1 VTTSGFN
8 PKSKRSLF
16 ELIGELPAQVGDL
29 VRAELDA
36 FKAELSEKAKN
47 FGVGA
52 ALFAGAAFFG
62 FFAFAVLVA
71 LAIIAL
77 ALVLPLWLATLIV
90 AVVLLAIAAVL
101 AFVGLGRVKKAT
113 APDPEGVRA
122 SIRQD
127 ADAIKGIGEYE
138 H

>member
-1 VTTSGFN
+1 VTTSGYN

-16 ELIGELPAQVGDL
+16 ALIGELPAQVSDL

-36 FKAELSEKAKN
+36 IKAELSEKAKN

-52 ALFAGAAFFG
+52 GLFAGAAFFG
-62 FFAFAVLVA
+62 FFAFAVLIA

-77 ALVLPLWLATLIV
+77 ALVLPLWLSALIV

-101 AFVGLGRVKKAT
+101 ALIGVQRVKKAT

-127 ADAIKGIGEYE
+127 VDAIKGVGEYD

>member
-1 VTTSGFN
+1 VTNSGFN
-8 PKSKRSLF
+8 PKTRRSLGD
-16 ELIGELPAQVGDL
+16 LIGELPAQVRDL
-29 VRAELDA
+29 VRAEVDA
-36 FKAELSEKAKN
+36 FKAEMSAKAKN
-47 FGVGA
+47 FGIGA
-52 ALFAGAAFFG
+52 GLFAAAAFFG
-62 FFAFAVLVA
+62 FFAFAVLIA

-101 AFVGLGRVKKAT
+101 ALVGVNRVKKAT
-113 APDPEGVRA
+113 APDPDGVRA

-127 ADAIKGIGEYE
+127 VDALKGVGQYE

>member
-8 PKSKRSLF
+8 PKTRRSLGA
-16 ELIGELPAQVGDL
+16 LIGEVPSQVADL
-29 VRAELDA
+29 VRAEVDA
-36 FKAELSEKAKN
+36 FKAELSNKAKN
-47 FGVGA
+47 LGVGVGMFA
-52 ALFAGAAFFG
+52 AAAFFG

-90 AVVLLAIAAVL
+90 AVLLLVIAGIL
-101 AFVGLGRVKKAT
+101 ALVGLKRVKKAT
-113 APDPEGVRA
+113 ATDPDGVRA

-127 ADAIKGIGEYE
+127 VDALRGVGQYE
-138 H
+138 